1 MSVFSEISDG
11 LHLVVHSI
19 ISMVRGHNPNGSACN
34 FLAIYCVILINMPI
48 RGTIWSFFFAVT
60 ETWMHS
66 RVLLQLASSGR
77 CSRSCV
83 PSGLHKSHWVQCLLG
98 AWGKIFQ
105 SSEAYLLA
113 LFPPSFPKLDAT
125 LFRSFICCMLSATKQ
140 VNCNCWA

>member
-48 RGTIWSFFFAVT
+48 KGTIWSFF
-60 ETWMHS
+60 S
-66 RVLLQLASSGR
+66 LLLKLECIQGFCCNWLPQGGAAGVVSPLASINHIGFD
-77 CSRSCV
+77 V
-83 PSGLHKSHWVQCLLG
+83 FWGHG
-98 AWGKIFQ
+98 GKIFQ
-105 SSEAYLLA
+105 SSEAYLLT

-125 LFRSFICCMLSATKQ
+125 LCLSFICCMLSATKQ
-140 VNCNCWA
+140 VNCNC